1 MTRLH
6 ARISLHNE
14 TFFYLIARI
23 YFFGKCIAQQKK
35 IICLDRPREKKICKS
50 FLLPRCYKFFAPSQ
64 KLLKFYPKTLFFASF
79 NVRVDSL
86 IRVRSIYESREG

>member
-35 IICLDRPREKKICKS
+35 NLFRQAEREKNLQIFFVASLLQVFRAITKVIKILSKNSIFC
-50 FLLPRCYKFFAPSQ
+50 
-64 KLLKFYPKTLFFASF
+64 TL
-79 NVRVDSL
+79 
-86 IRVRSIYESREG
+86 